1 MINLLKKHILS
12 VLYSDRYLDN
22 FLYTYLKILLLN
34 KISHEKLG
42 VFKIKNFRDL
52 APIKKILNGYIYNS
66 KTQNNNSVVVPDLRL
81 YMLREAII
89 HAKSSAVVINSTIYY
104 EPVNDNERFN
114 GGFVQVHNSK
124 NAVVNVGNPVV
135 FSDGFFLA
143 GNGSH
148 NWYHWLIEILP
159 KMFYYDSEYSRNI
172 LVNQSCKEIPSMA
185 ETLQALVES
194 YDVNII
200 YLDPLKTYRIK
211 KLYFIN
217 EVNKL
222 MYNELDFGKATQPL
236 YYYRKESLEKLSEV
250 LKNKYVTDSKS
261 SVEKIYLQRPNTHR
275 IPGNEKEIAEL
286 LGSNRFSFIDLSKCS
301 IHQQVEIFASAKQI
315 VGTSGA
321 AFTNLL
327 FCRPNTRIVIFMP
340 DNYSSYQFYKE
351 MGELLQLDVVYLYY
365 KNGSNTHEHSGFTV
379 DKNKLHR
386 LIEMYE

>member
-1 MINLLKKHILS
+1 MVKLLKKNFSKLIFS
-12 VLYSDRYLDN
+12 NNYLDSY
-22 FLYTYLKILLLN
+22 FYTQLRLYILN
-34 KISHEKLG
+34 KYAIEDLALR
-42 VFKIKNFRDL
+42 KIKPLHCLFPDEV
-52 APIKKILNGYIYNS
+52 ILNSTEYNS
-66 KTQNNNSVVVPDLRL
+66 KTQDNIKVQVPELGLYIFKNALINSR
-81 YMLREAII
+81 
-89 HAKSSAVVINSTIYY
+89 SSAVCMNDSLYY
-104 EPVNDNERFN
+104 EGINPNERFN
-114 GGFVQVHNSK
+114 EGFVKSHGSK
-124 NAVVNVGNPVV
+124 NAIIKVGTPE
-135 FSDGFFLA
+135 SIADGFFLA

-159 KMFYYDSEYSRNI
+159 KMLYYDSEYSRNI

-185 ETLQALVES
+185 ETLQALVEN

-222 MYNELDFGKATQPL
+222 MYNEFDFGKATQPL
-236 YYYRKESLEKLSEV
+236 YYYRKESLEKLSEI
-250 LKNKYVTDSKS
+250 LKNKYLTGSKS

-275 IPGNEKEIAEL
+275 IPGNETEIAAL
-286 LGSNRFSFIDLSKCS
+286 LGSYRFSFIDLSKCS
-301 IHQQVEIFASAKQI
+301 VHQQVEIFACAKQI

-340 DNYSSYQFYKE
+340 DNYTSYQFYKE

-365 KNGSNTHEHSGFTV
+365 ENGSNTHEHSGFTV
-379 DKNKLHR
+379 DKGILHH
-386 LIEMYE
+386 LIEMHE